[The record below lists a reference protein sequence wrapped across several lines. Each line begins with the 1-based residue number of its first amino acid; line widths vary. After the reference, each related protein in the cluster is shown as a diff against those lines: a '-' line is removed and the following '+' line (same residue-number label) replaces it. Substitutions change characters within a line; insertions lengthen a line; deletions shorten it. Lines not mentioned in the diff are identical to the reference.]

1 MPRVKVQFKS
11 HQNCHPNYANV
22 ALVNPMDD
30 DIIIEF
36 GFVDPLG
43 IRHLGQTSEEE
54 IAVDSQPLARLIVSP
69 TIAKQLINDLQEAL
83 NLADKKIDSTDKPD
97 KRSVYPDP
105 EVVEYMEHQSQLFEE
120 KRKELLNQY
129 AGMYVIFEDG
139 QVLDADKD
147 EAALVKRAYSATGP
161 RHLFVKKVLDQAPK
175 LTVNVPSLSK

>member
-1 MPRVKVQFKS
+1 MPRVKVQFKY
-11 HQNCHPNYANV
+11 HQNCHPKYANA

-43 IRHLGQTSEEE
+43 FKELKQTSEEE
-54 IAVDSQPLARLIVSP
+54 EEEMAVESQPLARLIISP
-69 TIAKQLINDLQEAL
+69 TIAKQLITDLQEAL
-83 NLADKKIDSTDKPD
+83 NLATDKLD
-97 KRSVYPDP
+97 KPSAYPEP
-105 EVVEYMEHQSQLFEE
+105 KVVEYMEHQSQLFEE

-147 EAALVKRAYSATGP
+147 EAALVKRAYSETGP
-161 RHLFVKKVLDQAPK
+161 RHLFIKKVLTEDPK
-175 LTVNVPSLSK
+175 LTINVPSLSK